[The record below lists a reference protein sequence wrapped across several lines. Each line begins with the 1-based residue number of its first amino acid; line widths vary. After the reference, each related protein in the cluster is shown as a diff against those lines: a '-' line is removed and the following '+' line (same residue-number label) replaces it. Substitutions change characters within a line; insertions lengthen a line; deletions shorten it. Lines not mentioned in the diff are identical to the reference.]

1 MSVGSSAEDRGAQ
14 PEARHAPRSLLPKD
28 MTGVHYGVRI
38 LVGSSLLWLLLSVLA
53 DQNPIWAI
61 SSMVAVTEPQLQV
74 ARSNFRARVENTAVG
89 GLMGLLFLIVAGPRH
104 WLLPLAM
111 TATVFVAIYVVRV
124 QTYWRIAPITAALVM
139 AGSLQKHS
147 RQGGVEVGLRRLAE
161 VILGSAMA
169 LAVAFAFAKI
179 WPLPPDSEA
188 VRAKR

>member
-1 MSVGSSAEDRGAQ
+1 
-14 PEARHAPRSLLPKD
+14 
-28 MTGVHYGVRI
+28 MTGVRYGVRI

-89 GLMGLLFLIVAGPRH
+89 GLMGLLFLLVAGPRD
-104 WLLPLAM
+104 WVLPLAM
-111 TATVFVAIYVVRV
+111 TATVFVSMYIVRV

-139 AGSLQKHS
+139 AGGLQKHS
-147 RQGGVEVGLRRLAE
+147 RHSGVEVGFRRLAE
-161 VILGSAMA
+161 VLLGSAMA
-169 LAVAFAFAKI
+169 LAVAFVFAKI